1 MQAYIYKQ
9 KNEDLGQIEKLLDCP
24 SKTYIASSR
33 DCSIYQQ
40 LKRDLEQKPG
50 LLIISSIAA
59 IGTAVVSGNALLPG
73 CAAIGNG
80 FRTISCIAGAIH
92 PFPTP
97 VL

>member
-50 LLIISSIAA
+50 L
-59 IGTAVVSGNALLPG
+59 
-73 CAAIGNG
+73 
-80 FRTISCIAGAIH
+80 H
-92 PFPTP
+92 
-97 VL
+97 